1 MTDNKNIIDVDK
13 ALEEKEEVDNRST
26 FVRIMDKIIAIVVIG
41 AIFVAVILG
50 VDKIMEWVRAVVWGV

>member
-13 ALEEKEEVDNRST
+13 ALEEKEEVDNRSA